1 MQDTSTYLYIACA
14 SGFKSRTVFFEQF
27 KEKTGYTPQEY
38 IAKKQKEA
46 EKKKRKKK
54 SLLFP
59 E

>member
-1 MQDTSTYLYIACA
+1 
-14 SGFKSRTVFFEQF
+14 VFFEQF